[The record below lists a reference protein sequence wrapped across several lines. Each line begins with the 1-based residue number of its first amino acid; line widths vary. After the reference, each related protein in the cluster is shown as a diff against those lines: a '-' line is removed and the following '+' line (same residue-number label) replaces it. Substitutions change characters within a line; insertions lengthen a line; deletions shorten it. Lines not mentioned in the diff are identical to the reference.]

1 MTDEDDAGNVFAIP
15 DFWRASKLLDNGI
28 PEASRRFFTYNIDD
42 LPTVFQLQPIE
53 TKTLIA
59 IPALDQ
65 NNDDDPVPVVETLLS
80 EVEKVPEV
88 QSTRQDVGNDRYED
102 IWLDLKKPPRRA
114 PEHKTWD
121 AFDTPGAERK
131 LPMFI
136 TEAGPGAFDSLLE
149 VEGDPLRLQSNDH
162 ATVDAEAYCSALMS
176 LALGRESV
184 FFVWQA
190 ESRSFKP
197 LLAKIRI
204 SGYSAL
210 VLEGVSSACRDCGN
224 GSRELRAFVDDTY
237 AKNPSP
243 CRVALASAL
252 DRILLVIQSH
262 LSVTGQKPRSLLQLQ
277 FLIRRVSSIL
287 LYFKSLI
294 SKIRR
299 DHLDEDVLT
308 LVFQQAQA
316 AEYSDSH
323 LGAIMRE
330 VLQSVGRPWLEFL
343 GEWIGTYAELG
354 VPLSKHDAGRQ
365 KGFIKVEA
373 ESYVDDFGD
382 EVKELDFRLDLARMP
397 SFMPKDVVQ
406 SLFETGRNL
415 RFIKSNHSSHPLLSA
430 TAASIEAPPIKWH
443 FDWQSIYQLDRAVR
457 SYEDA
462 LIHAIKIQSRSR
474 TVRDDAVTT
483 MPTSNVGGYQLQMF
497 STNEEELRSR
507 LLDSMDNLAQL
518 QKAVP
523 AEDPL
528 ATVLKACLAAKEP
541 GTKDTLGLE
550 FTPHWSLLPVLS
562 FGPIIATQARIIGK
576 ESLKLLFN
584 AHNLRAH
591 LKVQRDFHLCRGGS
605 FCSRLSHALFDPD
618 METAEREAGVARQG
632 GVMGLRLSGR
642 DTWPPASSELRL
654 ALMGILVESY
664 EPLGAVPTRRAAESA
679 DLPGDLSFGV
689 RDLSSE
695 EIEKCMDPDGLEAL
709 DFLRLAYKTP
719 AALTPVITPVILVQY
734 DRIFKSLLRILRML
748 YTVDRLFRDITMRES
763 GWENPDDISTRFCFE
778 ARHFIFTVSSYFF
791 DVGIELPW
799 QDFEEKLDR
808 VEAQLSRQEEDTT
821 DTVLSPDRLREHH
834 SRVLERI
841 LSALLLRKRQQPV
854 AKLLDDIF
862 RTILRFAKYAR
873 LQARGTWAVAD
884 NSRAVS
890 LYQTFRKNVEVFLTV
905 CRGMAEKDANRRR
918 QTARGTTVEEVTG
931 DGVTEESPIAQLL
944 LKLDMFDYYSKT

>member
-15 DFWRASKLLDNGI
+15 DFWRASKLLDNCI

-42 LPTVFQLQPIE
+42 PPTVFQLQPIE

-224 GSRELRAFVDDTY
+224 GSRELRAFVDDT
-237 AKNPSP
+237 
-243 CRVALASAL
+243 
-252 DRILLVIQSH
+252 
-262 LSVTGQKPRSLLQLQ
+262 
-277 FLIRRVSSIL
+277 
-287 LYFKSLI
+287 
-294 SKIRR
+294 
-299 DHLDEDVLT
+299 
-308 LVFQQAQA
+308 
-316 AEYSDSH
+316 H

-507 LLDSMDNLAQL
+507 LLNSMDNLAQL
-518 QKAVP
+518 QTAVP